1 MSDSGGVNVS
11 KAGLKRGI
19 IIAAII
25 FCSVCIGYGLL
36 ETAKYERQA
45 NDKSREY
52 AKYTRDK
59 VAEACVGIARLEK
72 VRCLNEAIDAQ
83 REYETGQQDLVAQK
97 TSALWACIMGAAAV
111 FGMALSALGVWLVK
125 TTFDETRKANEIAKM
140 AIEIENRPIM
150 LFKGFDIS
158 PFQGNGGKFIVAAI
172 WDNVGKQPAFVV
184 KKTISRHYVGELEQY
199 AVGLHDSTIP
209 DEQTEIVRVSCQSVS
224 PSILVD
230 TSSMARSKGLDFEA
244 AEALSQKSGSI
255 ATSDLPMKEVINGKM
270 YMIATV
276 EYQSALGHPERVT
289 HSSVHRA
296 AFCFDIGQE
305 GNVTFQPIIPVG
317 HRDEMI

>member
-1 MSDSGGVNVS
+1 MFRGYRNIIATV
-11 KAGLKRGI
+11 AGLAIVASAIFLLIRDLSTVDSAYRHSAANASIKYQADANSNIKERCLSATAFAEEDCTAKAYEAAREGQRKEQDLAAQNI
-19 IIAAII
+19 TAWWTKVMGIAALI
-25 FCSVCIGYGLL
+25 
-36 ETAKYERQA
+36 
-45 NDKSREY
+45 
-52 AKYTRDK
+52 
-59 VAEACVGIARLEK
+59 
-72 VRCLNEAIDAQ
+72 
-83 REYETGQQDLVAQK
+83 
-97 TSALWACIMGAAAV
+97 
-111 FGMALSALGVWLVK
+111 GMALSAVGVWLVK

-270 YMIATV
+270 YMISTV
-276 EYQSALGHPERVT
+276 EYQSALGHSERVT

>member
-1 MSDSGGVNVS
+1 MFRGYRNIIATV
-11 KAGLKRGI
+11 AGLAIVASAIFLLIRDLSTVDSAYRHSAANASIKYQADANSNIKERCLSATAFAEEDCTAKAYEAAREGQRKEQELAAQNI
-19 IIAAII
+19 TAWWTKVMGIAALI
-25 FCSVCIGYGLL
+25 
-36 ETAKYERQA
+36 
-45 NDKSREY
+45 
-52 AKYTRDK
+52 
-59 VAEACVGIARLEK
+59 
-72 VRCLNEAIDAQ
+72 
-83 REYETGQQDLVAQK
+83 
-97 TSALWACIMGAAAV
+97 
-111 FGMALSALGVWLVK
+111 GMALSAVGVWLVK

-270 YMIATV
+270 YMISTV

>member
-1 MSDSGGVNVS
+1 MFRGYRNIIATV
-11 KAGLKRGI
+11 AGLAIVASAIFLLIRDLSTVDSAYRHSAANASIKYQADANSNIKERCLSATAFAEEDCTAKAYEAAREGQRKEQDLAAQNI
-19 IIAAII
+19 TAWWTKIMGIAALI
-25 FCSVCIGYGLL
+25 
-36 ETAKYERQA
+36 
-45 NDKSREY
+45 
-52 AKYTRDK
+52 
-59 VAEACVGIARLEK
+59 
-72 VRCLNEAIDAQ
+72 
-83 REYETGQQDLVAQK
+83 
-97 TSALWACIMGAAAV
+97 
-111 FGMALSALGVWLVK
+111 GMALSAVGVWLVK

-270 YMIATV
+270 YMISTV